1 MSDDNQKDLGMNSR
15 EGSKDKSKAG
25 DAPKKK
31 KLAVFR
37 LFWSL
42 GKQFCPKSH
51 YL

>member
-31 KLAVFR
+31 KLAVEIGR
-37 LFWSL
+37 A
-42 GKQFCPKSH
+42 H
-51 YL
+51 V